1 MQKFL
6 KYCCETEKRS
16 EVLTWCISK
25 MLCQTKAI
33 EDYTNRLQSG
43 HSQENKILKAM
54 QCYVEQGILPCFWAL
69 CMGFLFRLVFM
80 QLRMAQCVDQLI
92 RLPLWVYRS
101 LDQRLIHGYTKVLY
115 VWKPGFVE
123 IIVEIISANY
133 RILRRVRPVC
143 LNSLYEPDPLAVP
156 HHSEKLHRKWVWFS
170 FTANGYKNQSS
181 FAFTGQYK
189 IKIAIVLNKF
199 CIENGA
205 NDVSWRHVQ

>member
-1 MQKFL
+1 
-6 KYCCETEKRS
+6 
-16 EVLTWCISK
+16 

-33 EDYTNRLQSG
+33 EDYTNSLQSG

-133 RILRRVRPVC
+133 RILRRVRPVR
-143 LNSLYEPDPLAVP
+143 SLSLIIRKNCTESGSDFLLLQTATKINRLLLLLA
-156 HHSEKLHRKWVWFS
+156 STR
-170 FTANGYKNQSS
+170 
-181 FAFTGQYK
+181 
-189 IKIAIVLNKF
+189 
-199 CIENGA
+199 
-205 NDVSWRHVQ
+205 